1 MGQLSELFDYLI
13 VLWILLFCKKK
24 KDMSMNLT
32 KTEVRVVG
40 ALIEK
45 ELTTPDYYPLSLN
58 GLRNACNQKS
68 NRETVMNVDE
78 GTLIYTLDE
87 LREKKLVIFSSGQGQ
102 RVIKYKHNIE
112 EALNLDQ
119 REISLLA
126 ALFLRGAQTLGE
138 LRLHTQRMH
147 EFDSLIEVQ
156 QFLQKLI
163 DREISLVK
171 LLARQPGQKEQRYIH
186 LVAVNTDDMLKSAE
200 MITTPEPQK
209 DGITALNERID
220 DLQRELSEL
229 KRDYYNFKKELE

>member
-1 MGQLSELFDYLI
+1 
-13 VLWILLFCKKK
+13 
-24 KDMSMNLT
+24 MSMNLT